1 MTFIRPGAASAL
13 MRFRET
19 GFAGIVLLAGLWL
32 IWLGGWVLIP
42 AGLVL
47 GALGVS
53 LLRHAL
59 ARLSFQ
65 QAVGAPGVVE
75 LDEAQLGY
83 LGPQVGG
90 YISMAEAVELRLLTL
105 QGRRLWRI
113 KQADGQ
119 AMLVPVDAEGA
130 GQLFDAFA
138 ALPGMD
144 LGALSRAV
152 AAGGGAAENGSA
164 LVPAD
169 TQMQV
174 IWRREGDRALSAG
187 DGRG

>member
-1 MTFIRPGAASAL
+1 
-13 MRFRET
+13 MRFREA

-32 IWLGGWVLIP
+32 IWLGGWVLVP
-42 AGLVL
+42 AGLVVA
-47 GALGVS
+47 ALGVS

-83 LGPQVGG
+83 MGPQAGG
-90 YISMAEAVELRLLTL
+90 FISLAEAVELRLITL
-105 QGRRLWRI
+105 QGRRLWRV

-144 LGALSRAV
+144 VGALSRAV
-152 AAGGGAAENGSA
+152 AAAAGGAAAGGGT

-169 TQMQV
+169 PQMQV
-174 IWRREGDRALSAG
+174 IWRREGGRALPTGS
-187 DGRG
+187 GR

>member
-1 MTFIRPGAASAL
+1 MTFIRPGATSAL
-13 MRFRET
+13 MRFREV
-19 GFAGIVLLAGLWL
+19 GFAGTVLLAGLWL

-47 GALGVS
+47 VALGVS
-53 LLRHAL
+53 LLRHAV
-59 ARLSFQ
+59 ARLGFQ
-65 QAVGAPGVVE
+65 QAVGAPGLVE

-83 LGPQVGG
+83 MGPQAGG
-90 YISMAEAVELRLLTL
+90 YISLAEATELRLITL

-144 LGALSRAV
+144 VGALSRAV
-152 AAGGGAAENGSA
+152 ATGGGAPAGDSA
-164 LVPAD
+164 LMPND
-169 TQMQV
+169 TQIQL
-174 IWRREGDRALSAG
+174 IWRRPGGRALPAG
-187 DGRG
+187 VGRG